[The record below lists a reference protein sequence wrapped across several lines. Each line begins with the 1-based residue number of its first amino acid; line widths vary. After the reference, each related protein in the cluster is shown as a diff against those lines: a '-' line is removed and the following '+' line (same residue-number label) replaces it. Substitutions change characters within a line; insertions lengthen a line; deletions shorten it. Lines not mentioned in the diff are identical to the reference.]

1 MNEKGAKDVIIK
13 VFILCNHGN
22 NIVGVG
28 NVEWND
34 EWNGGSNIDLGYYY
48 DEI

>member
-1 MNEKGAKDVIIK
+1 MVTI
-13 VFILCNHGN
+13 F
-22 NIVGVG
+22 IVGVG

-48 DEI
+48 DEIWL